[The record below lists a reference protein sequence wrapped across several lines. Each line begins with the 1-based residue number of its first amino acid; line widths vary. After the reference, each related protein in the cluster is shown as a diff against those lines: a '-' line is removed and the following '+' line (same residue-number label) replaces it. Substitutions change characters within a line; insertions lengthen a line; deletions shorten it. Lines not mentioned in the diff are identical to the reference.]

1 MTSTLSERSR
11 AILKAAI
18 LEYIHT
24 VEPVSSGTI
33 AARYTVNLSPA
44 TIRKVMAELERDGYL
59 CQPHTSAGRVPTE
72 KSFRLYVDTL
82 LETEEPLERDK
93 SLINAKCNKFNTL
106 NEFIRDTA
114 KALSSL
120 THCAGFVL
128 TPGTGSLIVRDLR
141 LVRID
146 GGKIMVVV
154 VSAEG
159 HVHTRVIEEG
169 EEGVAGRPLNLERVS
184 NYLNSIGVGLSLTAL
199 RERVVEE
206 MRNEKNLY
214 DELLRDALRLGVM
227 ALTDFPGSAG
237 SDVYVE
243 GTANIMD
250 QPELAVDLER
260 MKLIFE
266 AFEEK
271 GRLVKIL
278 DRSLSDGGVRIWIG
292 SESKVEAFEGLSF
305 VTAPYGRAGE
315 SLGTLGVIGP
325 VRMDYPRIIPLVDFA
340 AGFIGKTL

>member
-1 MTSTLSERSR
+1 MTTTLSDRSR

-24 VEPVSSGTI
+24 VEPVSSGAI

-44 TIRKVMAELERDGYL
+44 TIRKVMADLEAGGYL
-59 CQPHTSAGRVPTE
+59 YQPHTSAGRVPTE

-82 LETEEPLERDK
+82 LETEEPRERDM
-93 SLINAKCNKFNTL
+93 SLINTKCNKFNSL
-106 NEFIRDTA
+106 DEFIREAA
-114 KALSSL
+114 KTLSTL

-128 TPGTGSLIVRDLR
+128 TPGTDRLVIRDIR

-159 HVHTRVIEEG
+159 HVHTRAIEEG
-169 EEGVAGRPLNLERVS
+169 DSGAESRKLDLEKVS
-184 NYLNSIGVGLSLTAL
+184 NYLNSLGVGMSLTAL

-206 MRNEKNLY
+206 MRKEKNLY
-214 DELLRDALRLGVM
+214 DELLRDALRLGVA
-227 ALTDFPGSAG
+227 ALTDFPGATDSE
-237 SDVYVE
+237 VYVE
-243 GTANIMD
+243 GTANFMD
-250 QPELAVDLER
+250 QPELAVDMDR

-278 DRSLSDGGVRIWIG
+278 DRSLAEGGVRIWIG
-292 SESKVEAFEGLSF
+292 SESQIEAFEGLSF
-305 VTAPYGRAGE
+305 VTAPYGREGE

-325 VRMDYPRIIPLVDFA
+325 VSMDYPRIIPLVDFA
-340 AGFIGKTL
+340 AGFIGKSL